1 MTIAPSPDSNIA
13 TPWTRRILLGLVALA
28 GAVALG
34 WFLVQRA
41 RGPTVVVMRAARR
54 EVVQTVVSSGR
65 VMSPAEVSL
74 ASTLGGLVRAVHA
87 REGERVTEGQL
98 VVELDD
104 AELAAQV
111 AQARA
116 GVLLAAARVGQLR
129 AVGARVADAS
139 ARQAEANLRAAEST
153 WERQRALFRSGS
165 IAATELEAAQRAVEV
180 ARSQRQSA
188 QVTAVGSSAGGGD
201 ARVAVAGRVQAE
213 AALRVAEAR
222 LAQGR
227 VTSPAA
233 GVIMRRSVEPGDV
246 VTPGRA
252 LLVLLCDGA
261 TELSVTPDERNLADL
276 RLGQPARAS
285 AEAFPDRPFD
295 ARVAYIAPAVDAL
308 RGTVEVRLRV
318 PSPPDYLRPAMTV
331 SVEVEVA
338 RRADALTLPPEAVRD
353 AATAAPWVMVV
364 NDGRTARRPVVLGLR
379 GERVVEVTGGL
390 TERDAVVPSGAAVVV
405 GRRVRVAAGR

>member
-1 MTIAPSPDSNIA
+1 MTTPPTPHDVA
-13 TPWTRRILLGLVALA
+13 TPWLRRLLIALVAVTV
-28 GAVALG
+28 AVALG
-34 WFLVQRA
+34 WLAVRRA
-41 RGPTVVVMRAARR
+41 RGPTVTVTHAARR

-74 ASTLGGLVRAVHA
+74 ASTVGGLVRAVHA
-87 REGERVTEGQL
+87 REGERVAAGQL

-104 AELAAQV
+104 AELVAQV

-116 GVLLAAARVGQLR
+116 GVLLAAARVTQLR

-139 ARQAEANLRAAEST
+139 EAQAESNLRAAEST
-153 WERQRALFRSGS
+153 WERQRALFRTGS
-165 IAATELEAAQRAVEV
+165 IAATELESAQRAVEV
-180 ARSQRQSA
+180 ARSQVQSA
-188 QVTAVGSSAGGGD
+188 RVTAAGSSGGGAD

-222 LAQGR
+222 LAQAR
-227 VTSPAA
+227 VSSLTA
-233 GVIMRRSVEPGDV
+233 GVILRRSVEPGDV

-308 RGTVEVRLRV
+308 RGTVEVRLSV
-318 PSPPDYLRPAMTV
+318 AAPPDYLRPAMTV

-353 AATAAPWVMVV
+353 AATGAPWVMVV
-364 NDGRTARRPVVLGLR
+364 GGDGRTARRPVALGLR
-379 GERVVEVTGGL
+379 GARVVEVTGGL
-390 TERDAVVPSGAAVVV
+390 TERDAVVPSAATVDV